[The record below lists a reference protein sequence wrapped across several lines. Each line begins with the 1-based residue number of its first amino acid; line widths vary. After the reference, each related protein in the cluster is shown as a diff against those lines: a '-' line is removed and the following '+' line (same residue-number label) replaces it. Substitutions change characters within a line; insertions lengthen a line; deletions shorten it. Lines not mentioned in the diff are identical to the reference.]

1 MEVEDFE
8 GCEIDTAYLEEY
20 RKNVPVE
27 VRMAAMRRMEGFPEL
42 DEELDEEEDGEP
54 AYSEV

>member
-1 MEVEDFE
+1 MKKVKFE
-8 GCEIDTAYLEEY
+8 KIDTAYLEEY

-27 VRMAAMRRMEGFPEL
+27 ERMAAMRRMEGFPEL
-42 DEELDEEEDGEP
+42 DEEQDEEEDGEP